1 MPASPPF
8 PEKLENAG
16 PFRSGEAAVCDSRD
30 PLSLENLRG
39 PDSDRI
45 VLGGHRR
52 GPMKLLL
59 IEDDVH
65 VAKVLAEAFGADGHE
80 TTVMHSGE
88 EGLAYLT
95 RERPDAVVLDVRLP
109 VLNGVAVLRKIRST
123 DPGLPVI
130 IMTGLATL
138 GEIAEARRL
147 GVTEIIEK
155 PDVLKNF
162 SEALARV
169 HSG

>member
-1 MPASPPF
+1 
-8 PEKLENAG
+8 
-16 PFRSGEAAVCDSRD
+16 
-30 PLSLENLRG
+30 
-39 PDSDRI
+39 
-45 VLGGHRR
+45 
-52 GPMKLLL
+52 MKLLL

-109 VLNGVAVLRKIRST
+109 ALNGVAVLRKIRST

-130 IMTGLATL
+130 IMTGLATV
-138 GEIAEARRL
+138 GEIERRHL
-147 GVTEIIEK
+147 RRVVG
-155 PDVLKNF
+155 LF
-162 SEALARV
+162 CALERLAV
-169 HSG
+169 HLVQVFQNAFAGA